1 MEINNTEPNPR
12 ECILECLQSQ
22 VCALTHGEKLLA
34 EGYKSD
40 AFVSRRVVVHNPWEP
55 RTYDGGFSTYD
66 GRLWFFSLE
75 RFLFSHPLRVFARV
89 FPGLIVTTGKTR
101 WESIGESLYLSN
113 INIKWY
119 F

>member
-55 RTYDGGFSTYD
+55 RTYDGGSQ
-66 GRLWFFSLE
+66 R
-75 RFLFSHPLRVFARV
+75 
-89 FPGLIVTTGKTR
+89 TTVVSQRTTVDSGSSR
-101 WESIGESLYLSN
+101 
-113 INIKWY
+113 
-119 F
+119 